1 MLDGVC
7 EFIEDKTSFVI
18 GTTLQIGH
26 RTQDAPDRCICVL
39 ETAGGS
45 VVPELPDR
53 VDLNIQVIARGLT
66 YFNARDDAWAV
77 YDGIY
82 RDFKTYAAA
91 GFALPAA
98 GGGAGTL
105 TAMTI
110 TPLACPQYI
119 GRDEKGRFEF
129 STNYIFLVKQTNL

>member
-1 MLDGVC
+1 MLKEIA

-18 GTTLQIGH
+18 GTTLQVGH
-26 RTQDAPDRCICVL
+26 REQGAPDRCICVL

-82 RDFKTYAAA
+82 RNFKTYAAA

-119 GRDEKGRFEF
+119 GFDEKGRYEF

>member
-1 MLDGVC
+1 MLKGIS
-7 EFIEDKTSFVI
+7 EFIEDKTSFTI
-18 GTTLQIGH
+18 GSTIQVGH

-53 VDLNIQVIARGLT
+53 EDPLIQVIARGLT
-66 YFNARDDAWAV
+66 YFNARDDAYEV

-82 RDFKTYAAA
+82 RNFKTYAAA
-91 GFALPAA
+91 GFPIPAA
-98 GGGAGTL
+98 GGGTGTH

-110 TPLACPQYI
+110 TPLAPPQYI
-119 GRDEKGRFEF
+119 GFDEKGRYEF
-129 STNYIFLVKQTNL
+129 AVNFIFRIKQTSL

>member
-1 MLDGVC
+1 MLKEIS
-7 EFIEDKTSFVI
+7 EFIEDHTSFII
-18 GTTLQIGH
+18 GSTLQTGH
-26 RTQDAPDRCICVL
+26 RTQSAPDRCICVL

-66 YFNARDDAWAV
+66 YFNAHDDAWAV

-82 RDFKTYAAA
+82 RNFKAYAAA

-110 TPLACPQYI
+110 TPLASPQYI
-119 GRDEKGRFEF
+119 GTDEKGRYEF